1 MYGSCIWSSGAGAK
15 GGFALLVLLTAG
27 ACATNTGQLAS
38 WERVRGLR
46 CDQGTVVVKD
56 TVVVTGTDGRRW
68 LLERNRT
75 QCAETATL

>member
-1 MYGSCIWSSGAGAK
+1 MDGSCIWGSGAGAK
-15 GGFALLVLLTAG
+15 GCVALLVLLTAG

-38 WERVRGLR
+38 WERIRELQ

-68 LLERNRT
+68 SLERKRT
-75 QCAETATL
+75 QCAQTVTP